1 MTPPPGFGLGVIF
14 LTQMVVFE
22 LKPCA
27 IFVIMDKT
35 KQNDTIGIHM

>member
-1 MTPPPGFGLGVIF
+1 MTYPWAYCLGVIF